1 MQNRSVVGYYSS
13 DELKRKE
20 WAKFWNEKGLVTV
33 EILIGKSSGIYCVG
47 NEITM
52 ADCFLFPQGY
62 LCISLARL
70 ELLYILQI
78 LIVDKPDIFNL

>member
-20 WAKFWNEKGLVTV
+20 WAKFWNEKRLVTV

-62 LCISLARL
+62 LYISLAIRTTL
-70 ELLYILQI
+70 HTF
-78 LIVDKPDIFNL
+78 DFDCNKPDIFN